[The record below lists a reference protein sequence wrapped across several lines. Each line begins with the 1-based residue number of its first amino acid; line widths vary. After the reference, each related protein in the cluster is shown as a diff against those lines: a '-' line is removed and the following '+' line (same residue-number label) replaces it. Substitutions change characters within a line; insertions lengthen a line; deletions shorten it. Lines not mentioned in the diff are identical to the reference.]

1 MGLGVP
7 EGGGVLVRGQN
18 ALFEI
23 AMKQYSGRLMI
34 LEWGGEQNALVKIA
48 RKQCLRLLMML

>member
-1 MGLGVP
+1 MF
-7 EGGGVLVRGQN
+7 VRGQN

-48 RKQCLRLLMML
+48 RKQCLRLLTLDFGA

>member
-1 MGLGVP
+1 M
-7 EGGGVLVRGQN
+7 RGQN

-34 LEWGGEQNALVKIA
+34 LEWGGGAERFSEDSQEAMFKTLDDALTLDFCA
-48 RKQCLRLLMML
+48 